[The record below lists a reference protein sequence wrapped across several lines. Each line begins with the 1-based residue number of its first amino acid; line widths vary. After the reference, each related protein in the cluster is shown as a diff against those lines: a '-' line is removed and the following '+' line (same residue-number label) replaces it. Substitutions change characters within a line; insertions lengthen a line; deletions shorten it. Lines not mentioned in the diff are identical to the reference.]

1 MRVILAVF
9 VLSIRIRRAQMHR
22 RVTIPEA
29 QTPAWPVPP
38 GSVILRRLL
47 RDLPLGKFGRPLI
60 AAALLSRLQAFGIIH
75 PAAAS
80 FLCML
85 HETHARVIDT
95 GRPGISGV
103 FVILVIVL
111 VATSMKLQHNA

>member
-1 MRVILAVF
+1 
-9 VLSIRIRRAQMHR
+9 
-22 RVTIPEA
+22 
-29 QTPAWPVPP
+29 
-38 GSVILRRLL
+38 
-47 RDLPLGKFGRPLI
+47 
-60 AAALLSRLQAFGIIH
+60 LQAFGIIH